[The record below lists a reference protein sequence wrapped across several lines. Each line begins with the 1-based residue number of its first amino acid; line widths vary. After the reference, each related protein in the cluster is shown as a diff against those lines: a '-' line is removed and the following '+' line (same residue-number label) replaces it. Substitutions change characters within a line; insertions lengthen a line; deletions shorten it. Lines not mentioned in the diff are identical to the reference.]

1 MLVGTYAILRGV
13 ELADLEQ
20 LRHWRNDPAL
30 RRNFREYREISSTD
44 QLRWYDSIRID
55 NPSTRMFAITDLA
68 GTLVGACG
76 LCYID
81 WMRRSADFSIYLGGC
96 YLDDAVAPCAARTLS
111 EYAFRELGLHRL
123 WAEVYEFDQVKSA
136 FLTAIGF
143 RLDGTLRDAHFCDGR
158 WWNSLMFSKL
168 ITTI

>member
-1 MLVGTYAILRGV
+1 
-13 ELADLEQ
+13 
-20 LRHWRNDPAL
+20 
-30 RRNFREYREISSTD
+30 
-44 QLRWYDSIRID
+44 
-55 NPSTRMFAITDLA
+55 MFAITDLA

-111 EYAFRELGLHRL
+111 EYAFRDLGLHRL

-136 FLTAIGF
+136 FLNAIGF